1 VISRQAFLT
10 AVVAREV
17 VAEAARALAP
27 RHILLMPLKGA
38 LLQQWVY
45 PDAAQ
50 RDLVDV
56 DVLVRPAHFEA
67 AEAALARAGFRY
79 LRSEPGRWQ
88 SVWKHPQVPL
98 ELDLHR
104 RVARTRRHRLT
115 ADALFADATPD
126 EALFGVPVMRPHPLD
141 LYAHVLAH
149 ASTTYLSS
157 GRLHRPE
164 DLLAVPARFDFDA
177 AECAAHLTRRGL
189 ARHARLVLALA
200 HACGPD
206 PFSAQVLAA
215 LSPDAVGHAV
225 VGAARAA
232 RPGSLARRVAG
243 VLLNPT
249 AFDAALALVEA
260 ARVRRVGEPAPKR

>member
-27 RHILLMPLKGA
+27 AGIDLMPLKGA

-56 DVLVRPAHFEA
+56 DVLVRPEHFEA
-67 AEAALARAGFRY
+67 AEVALERARFRY

-115 ADALFADATPD
+115 PDALFADATRD
-126 EALFGVPVMRPHPLD
+126 EALFGVQVMRPHPLD
-141 LYAHVLAH
+141 LYAHVVAH
-149 ASTTYLSS
+149 ASTTYLYS
-157 GRLHRPE
+157 GRLHRPG
-164 DLLAVPARFDFDA
+164 DLSAVPARFGFDA
-177 AECAAHLTRRGL
+177 AVCAAHLSRRGL
-189 ARHARLVLALA
+189 GRHARLVLSLA
-200 HACGPD
+200 QAGGHD

-215 LSPDAVGHAV
+215 LPPDAVGRTV
-225 VGAARAA
+225 VAAARAA
-232 RPGSLARRVAG
+232 RPGSLARRVTG

-249 AFDAALALVEA
+249 AFDAAIALVEA
-260 ARVRRVGEPAPKR
+260 VRVRREPRR